1 MEDDMRARGKQLG
14 KNPDAA
20 LHASP
25 TRSTTTMWARR
36 PGPCPAGAPQ
46 CACGSSGTRADGW
59 YLDLSPKG
67 VLGAHLYT
75 DRLPVQ
81 KILIKYQQ
89 YICKEEYLAE
99 FILSA

>member
-1 MEDDMRARGKQLG
+1 MRNEQRGSCVSAKT
-14 KNPDAA
+14 ASA
-20 LHASP
+20 LHP
-25 TRSTTTMWARR
+25 T
-36 PGPCPAGAPQ
+36 
-46 CACGSSGTRADGW
+46 
-59 YLDLSPKG
+59 LSPKG